1 MNCAVKRIPPA
12 RVCVFPYITRRVLAS
27 YMLFRQRGIDALQW
41 EEMHRLD
48 ARRAYERECR
58 VLKRQLAVLEKDHRA
73 LRDEHDVQCQRIDA
87 VVNRSGEWLMSVG
100 QPATS
105 HELAAAQSEKQSL
118 IDDRAVLLRRNA
130 ELELQVDATM
140 TQFSRL
146 LTDYDEMRGKFMG
159 LKDAVASATSLQD
172 LGEWVQL

>member
-1 MNCAVKRIPPA
+1 
-12 RVCVFPYITRRVLAS
+12 
-27 YMLFRQRGIDALQW
+27 MLFRQWGVDALQW

-58 VLKRQLAVLEKDHRA
+58 VLKRQLAVVEKDHRA
-73 LRDEHDVQCQRIDA
+73 LRDEHDFQCQRIDA
-87 VVNRSGEWLMSVG
+87 VVNQLGDRLALMSVG
-100 QPATS
+100 QPVDATS
-105 HELAAAQSEKQSL
+105 LELAAAQSEKQSL